1 MLLDTLLICIKML
14 FGFCSSVHLEGWCG
28 GRLFD
33 SRDVTFV
40 VGESEDVGVP
50 LGVDRAMEK
59 IQKGECCLLYLKP
72 K

>member
-1 MLLDTLLICIKML
+1 MLS
-14 FGFCSSVHLEGWCG
+14 GFCSTVHLEGWCG

-59 IQKGECCLLYLKP
+59 IQKGECCLLYLMP

>member
-1 MLLDTLLICIKML
+1 MKKMILFSNFLLYPT
-14 FGFCSSVHLEGWCG
+14 VHLEGRCE

-33 SRDVTFV
+33 SRDVHFV
-40 VGESEDVGVP
+40 VGESEDMGVP

-59 IQKGECCLLYLKP
+59 MQKGECCMLYLKP

>member
-1 MLLDTLLICIKML
+1 MFDQFHPT
-14 FGFCSSVHLEGWCG
+14 VHLQGTCG
-28 GRLFD
+28 GRVFE
-33 SRDVTFV
+33 SRDVRFT

-59 IQKGECCLLYLKP
+59 MQRGECCQLYLKP